1 MLGLLLRLGG
11 ALLAG
16 AAVGAAATVAV
27 AAICVTISELISP
40 RQIAEKAKIKCPGAI
55 KAFVESKDTRR
66 VCVGLFDS
74 NNDRVGEMTI
84 ESSKGVSSS
93 IYVGQQIPV

>member
-1 MLGLLLRLGG
+1 MLDLLLRLGG
-11 ALLAG
+11 ALL
-16 AAVGAAATVAV
+16 VGAAATAAV
-27 AAICVTISELISP
+27 AAICITISELISP
-40 RQIAEKAKIKCPGAI
+40 RQIAQTAKKKCPEAI
-55 KAFVESKDTRR
+55 KALVESKDTRK
-66 VCVGLFDS
+66 VGVGLFDS